1 LLITFRPS
9 AFCLISTCKSGGIA
23 LCANAPAAI
32 VSANIW
38 ILLLGTIFGY
48 FCFLI
53 AKICELTGR
62 HTYRGIWV
70 ETVGH
75 RGSLAV
81 SVGNTLKAALADLAY
96 ATILSDTLRS
106 LFAGAGFQVSRVA
119 CLLLITAVAILP
131 LCLLKNL
138 HVLAP
143 FSVLGTAGIV
153 LTTLAML
160 IRYLDGS
167 YQPGGKYYNDIAE
180 MYQPAFGTKNGAWGT
195 GILPFV
201 CMVFEAYVMHV
212 SERTKR

>member
-1 LLITFRPS
+1 M
-9 AFCLISTCKSGGIA
+9 
-23 LCANAPAAI
+23 
-32 VSANIW
+32 
-38 ILLLGTIFGY
+38 IFGY

-75 RGSLAV
+75 QGSWAV
-81 SVGNTLKAALADLAY
+81 SCGTTLKAALQDLAY
-96 ATILSDTLRS
+96 ATILSDTLQS
-106 LFAGAGFQVSRVA
+106 LLAGAGLQVSPVV
-119 CLLLITAVAILP
+119 CLLHITAVAILP

-138 HVLAP
+138 AVLAP
-143 FSVLGTAGIV
+143 CSVVGTAGIA

-167 YQPGGKYYNDIAE
+167 YQPGGKYHDDIAE
-180 MYQPAFGTKNGAWGT
+180 RYQPEFGTKNGAWGT

-201 CMVFEAYVMHV
+201 CMVFEANVMHV
-212 SERTKR
+212 SEPT